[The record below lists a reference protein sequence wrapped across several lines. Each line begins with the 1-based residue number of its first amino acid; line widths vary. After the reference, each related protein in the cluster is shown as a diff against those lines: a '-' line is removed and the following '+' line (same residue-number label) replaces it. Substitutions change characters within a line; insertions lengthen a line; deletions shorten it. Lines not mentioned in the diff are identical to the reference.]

1 MECLCWWSAGAC
13 VPIFTLPVLEHVSLI
28 SVLIPPGSADRSHSA
43 RLWVGPVRRHPFV
56 TELVISGCVLKAQVD
71 TLVRELVR
79 EIISHPPSPEYS
91 LRRFKLRTNFCDWR
105 SKQPNFF
112 FVTCFSS
119 WPSFLLF
126 IINSRCFSFPSFTS
140 QSVFSG
146 RSRAIPVWVI
156 LFKRNLEMTFILISH
171 FFNSFL
177 ICNTLC

>member
-1 MECLCWWSAGAC
+1 MKRRRLRAHFYPPRPGTRVIDQRPHPSWLSRPLSLRSFVSRPRSPTSICHGTRNFRVCFKGSGRHFCPRAC
-13 VPIFTLPVLEHVSLI
+13 QGNNI
-28 SVLIPPGSADRSHSA
+28 SPPR
-43 RLWVGPVRRHPFV
+43 
-56 TELVISGCVLKAQVD
+56 
-71 TLVRELVR
+71 
-79 EIISHPPSPEYS
+79 PPSPEYS

-105 SKQPNFF
+105 NKQPNFF

-126 IINSRCFSFPSFTS
+126 VINSRCFSFSSFTS

-156 LFKRNLEMTFILISH
+156 LFKRNLEMTFILILQ